1 MSGSAVT
8 ILVPGRSALTA
19 LAIPVVRPPPP
30 YGITTASGS
39 GRSSSISSPIVPLP
53 AITVGSWTGCTNSP
67 STPSTRLVTMA
78 FHQSSYGIFLTW
90 PPSRSIAA
98 ILASGAWSGTAIV
111 AGTPSSRAVHA
122 TPCAILP
129 ALAVTRPLARSS
141 AGASMTALVAPRSL
155 NELMGCRFS
164 SLR

>member
-1 MSGSAVT
+1 VSGSAVT

-19 LAIPVVRPPPP
+19 LAIPVVSPPPP
-30 YGITTASGS
+30 YGITITSGS

-53 AITVGSWTGCTNSP
+53 AITAGSWTGCTNSP
-67 STPSTRLVTMA
+67 STPSTRLATIA
-78 FHQSSYGIFLTW
+78 FHQSSYVILMTR

-122 TPCAILP
+122 TPCAMFP
-129 ALAVTRPLARSS
+129 ALAVTSPLTRAL
-141 AGASMTALVAPRSL
+141 AGASMTALVAPRIL
-155 NELMGCRFS
+155 NELIGCRFS